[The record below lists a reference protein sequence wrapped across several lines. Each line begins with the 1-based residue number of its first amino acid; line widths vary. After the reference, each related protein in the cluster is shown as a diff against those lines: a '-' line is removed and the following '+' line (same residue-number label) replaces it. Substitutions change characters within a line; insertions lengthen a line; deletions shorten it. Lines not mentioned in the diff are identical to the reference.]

1 MKNFAKLLS
10 VVLAIA
16 LCLSTVSF
24 AAFTDEAEIGSYSEA
39 TTVLNAL
46 GIITGYEDGSFGPN
60 KTITR
65 AEFAAVVCRAL
76 GLGEALGGAQVFT
89 DVPAN
94 HWAAGYVALAYQQ
107 GIING
112 YGDGNFGPS
121 DNVKYKDAIK
131 MVVAALGYNPVAEV
145 NGGYPGGYQVVA
157 SSAGL
162 LAGITGASAD
172 EPATRAVVAQMVYN
186 GLTVPMMKQTGFG
199 TNTSYGYS
207 NEMLLNKIGVTKF
220 YGTVDGTSLSDYE
233 TIKEGKVRL
242 KIDKQFTA
250 IADQSQ
256 VAVLTPGT
264 DAYERSA
271 NPFLELGTK
280 KLFTVNVT
288 DEAVNDESKALLDYA
303 SVLYIKGADSD
314 EPELVAI
321 AKRGTRN
328 QEVEFVSEDIY
339 DTKTS
344 LTSGVKGEVY
354 VFTDKDNDKYDKHK
368 VDITKLYV
376 NNIEVTDTSKFADY
390 MKSTVAGDVRLLN
403 NTADGDAYSVA
414 YVTVYTD
421 MVVTDLRAADY
432 KVYSDNAGTLIL
444 DEEETDYNFTIYKDG
459 EKVGF
464 DAIQIN
470 DVVSYAGVKNSSNEL
485 ESGIVIITSNQVSGV
500 IDTYGDKSAK
510 EYTVTVNGET
520 YKYNNNELT
529 IGSDP
534 TDAADIGD
542 QVTFYLNARGV
553 ICGIDTEE
561 TNTNLQYGFATL
573 MAKGQGL
580 DSGMQIRLCDTTG
593 AWNTYSMYTRVAING
608 ATAVTASTAD
618 WATETG
624 KTLTDGKYIIND
636 VVAYETNADGKI
648 TKVYFK
654 EDSKQKFDITDKTSG
669 AAAYYSDVNT
679 LGGVTLN
686 DNTAIFSVDSSADL
700 SKEIDEDVVTVATKD
715 GLVNRQSY
723 AAGFK
728 AYNVNKDNVAAVV
741 YGKGLI
747 GAIDFASAFFTISKV
762 TTKNNAEGENG
773 KELTGIVD
781 GEETTLFVS
790 SSSATV
796 KKLAYT
802 KSDKDGD
809 GVAETLDTTS
819 ASIDNLKKGTV
830 IVYSKDAKG
839 EAKDVVILADIAD
852 IYSSNVISA
861 TNLSKKVAF
870 SAGGDNYTLMFGYV
884 ADKSS
889 TSYYAYDKLGYKNG
903 SLIADPALSISGVNG
918 TLVDPYTGTN
928 GKVISA
934 AAGDI
939 NYADKPTDIDN
950 DGIADD
956 VDKTNP
962 KGDIIFVR
970 VVNDIIVK
978 DFVTFR
984 GDDQK

>member
-16 LCLSTVSF
+16 LCLSSVSF

-39 TTVLNAL
+39 TTILNAL

-76 GLGEALGGAQVFT
+76 GLGESLGGAQVFT

-107 GIING
+107 NIING

-220 YGTVDGTSLSDYE
+220 YGTVDATSLSDYE

-242 KIDKQFTA
+242 AIDKQFTA
-250 IADQSQ
+250 IEDQSS
-256 VAVLTPGT
+256 VAILTPGT
-264 DAYERSA
+264 TNYEKSA
-271 NPFLELGTK
+271 NPYLELGSK
-280 KLFTVNVT
+280 GLFTVNVK
-288 DEAVNDESKALLDYA
+288 DEAVNDASKELLDYA
-303 SVLYIKGADSD
+303 AVLYVKGADSD

-321 AKRGTRN
+321 AKRGNRN
-328 QEVEFVSEDIY
+328 QEVSFAAEDIY
-339 DTKTS
+339 DTKT
-344 LTSGVKGEVY
+344 TSSEVA
-354 VFTDKDNDKYDKHK
+354 VFTDKENDKYDKYK
-368 VDITKLYV
+368 VDIEKLYV
-376 NNIEVTDTSKFADY
+376 NNVEFVEYVDDKGNDDANDDVTVTAADKFATY
-390 MKSTVAGDVRLLN
+390 AKSSVAGDIRLLN

-414 YVTVYTD
+414 YVTTYVD
-421 MVVTDLRAADY
+421 MVISDIRAADY
-432 KVYSDNAGTLIL
+432 KLYSDNAGTLIL
-444 DEEETDYNFTIYKDG
+444 DEEESDYNFTIYKDG
-459 EKVGF
+459 EKVAF
-464 DAIQIN
+464 DAIQVN
-470 DVVSYAGVKNSSNEL
+470 DVVSYSGVKNSSNEL
-485 ESGIVIITSNQVSGV
+485 ESGIVIVTSNQVSGV
-500 IDTYGDKSAK
+500 IETYGDKSAK
-510 EYTVTVNGET
+510 DYTVTINGET

-529 IGSDP
+529 IGSDV

-542 QVTFYLNARGV
+542 QVTFYINARGV
-553 ICGIDTEE
+553 ICGIDAEE

-580 DSGMQIRLCDTTG
+580 NSGYDIRICDATG
-593 AWNTYSMYTRVAING
+593 AWDTYSMNTRVSVNGNG
-608 ATAVTASTAD
+608 AEAATSANWASY
-618 WATETG
+618 TG
-624 KTLTDGKYIIND
+624 KSLTDGKYIIND

-648 TKVYFK
+648 TKIYFQ
-654 EDSKQKFDITDKTSG
+654 EDVKGKFDITDKTDAEG
-669 AAAYYSDVNT
+669 DGTATYYSDVNT
-679 LGGVTLN
+679 FGGVTLGEK
-686 DNTAIFSVDSSADL
+686 TVVYSVAADADL
-700 SKEIDEDVVTVATKD
+700 TAEIEEDVVTVSTRD
-715 GLVNRQSY
+715 GLVNRQTY
-723 AAGFK
+723 GYGFT

-741 YGKGLI
+741 YGKGLV
-747 GAIDFASAFFTISKV
+747 GAIDYASAFFTISKV
-762 TTKNNAEGENG
+762 TTKNNAEGESG
-773 KELTGIVD
+773 KEITGIVN
-781 GEETTLFVS
+781 GEQTTLFVPS
-790 SSSATV
+790 TATV
-796 KKLAYT
+796 KKLTYAG
-802 KSDKDGD
+802 SL
-809 GVAETLDTTS
+809 ATTTTDIN
-819 ASIDNLKKGTV
+819 IDDLKKGTV
-830 IVYSKDAKG
+830 IIYSKDAKG
-839 EAKDVVILADIAD
+839 EAKEVVILADIAD
-852 IYSSNVISA
+852 LYTDGVIVD
-861 TNLSKKVAF
+861 TMLGETETF
-870 SAGGDNYTLMFGYV
+870 EAGGDEFTFMFGYV

-889 TSYYAYDKLGYKNG
+889 TSYYAYDELGYKNG
-903 SLIADPALSISGVNG
+903 ALIADPALSISGVNG
-918 TLVDPYTGTN
+918 TVVDPYTGTN
-928 GKVISA
+928 GKVVSA

-939 NYADKPTDIDN
+939 NYAEKEE
-950 DGIADD
+950 G
-956 VDKTNP
+956 TNY

-978 DFVTFR
+978 DFVAFR

>member
-24 AAFTDEAEIGSYSEA
+24 AAFTDEAEIGNYSEA

-89 DVPAN
+89 DVPAD

-220 YGTVDGTSLSDYE
+220 YGTVDATSLSDYQ

-256 VAVLTPGT
+256 VAILTPNT
-264 DAYERSA
+264 DAYEKSA
-271 NPFLELGTK
+271 NPYVEFPSSK
-280 KLFTVNVT
+280 KITVNVI
-288 DEAVNDESKALLDYA
+288 DEVVNDESKALLDYA
-303 SVLYIKGADSD
+303 SVIYIKGIDTD

-321 AKRGTRN
+321 AKRGNRN
-328 QEVEFVSEDIY
+328 QEVEFATEDIY
-339 DTKTS
+339 DTKTNA
-344 LTSGVKGEVY
+344 KEVA
-354 VFTDKDNDKYDKHK
+354 VFTDRDNDKYDKHK

-376 NNIEVTDTSKFADY
+376 NNVESTASDIPAEFAKY
-390 MKSTVAGDVRLLN
+390 AKSTVAGDIRLLN

-414 YVTVYTD
+414 YVTTYID
-421 MVVTDLRAADY
+421 MVVTDVRAADY
-432 KVYSDNAGTLIL
+432 KIYSDNAGTLIL
-444 DEEETDYNFTIYKDG
+444 DEEESDYNFTIYKDG

-464 DAIQIN
+464 DAIQVN
-470 DVVSYAGVKNSSNEL
+470 DVVSYSGVKNTSNEL

-500 IDTYGDKSAK
+500 IETYGDKSAK
-510 EYTVTVNGET
+510 EFTVTLNGET
-520 YKYNNNELT
+520 YKYNDNALT
-529 IGSDP
+529 IGSAA

-542 QVTFYLNARGV
+542 QVTFYINARGV

-580 DSGMQIRLCDTTG
+580 DSGMQIRICDTEGT
-593 AWNTYSMYTRVAING
+593 WNTYSMYSRVSVGGAAAAQTTGIN
-608 ATAVTASTAD
+608 

-624 KTLTDGKYIIND
+624 VSETAGKYILNN

-648 TKVYFK
+648 TKIYFK
-654 EDSKQKFDITDKTSG
+654 ADTTKQKFTITDKTSG
-669 AAAYYSDVNT
+669 AASYYSDVNT

-686 DNTAIFSVDSSADL
+686 DKTAIFSVDSTKDL
-700 SKEIDEDVVTVATKD
+700 TKEIEEDDVTVSTKD
-715 GLVNRQSY
+715 ALVNRQSY

-741 YGKGLI
+741 FGKDLI
-747 GAIDFASAFFTISKV
+747 GAIDYASAFFTISKV
-762 TTKNNAEGENG
+762 TTKNNAEGESG
-773 KELTGIVD
+773 KELTGIVA

-790 SSSATV
+790 STAGIS
-796 KKLAYT
+796 KLAYT
-802 KSDKDGD
+802 SGL
-809 GVAETLDTTS
+809 ATTTTG
-819 ASIDNLKKGTV
+819 IDIDDLKKGTV

-861 TNLSKKVAF
+861 TNLSKSETF
-870 SAGGDNYTLMFGYV
+870 TAGGDTYKFMFGYV

-889 TSYYAYDKLGYKNG
+889 TSYYAYNALGYKKG

-918 TLVDPYTGTN
+918 TVVDPYTGTN

-939 NYADKPTDIDN
+939 NYAEKEE
-950 DGIADD
+950 G
-956 VDKTNP
+956 TNY

-978 DFVTFR
+978 DFVAFR